1 MITLY
6 VSPALRLFGITF
18 LILVLKMVAVG
29 FYTSSIRIRR
39 KVYAT
44 PEDYAF
50 QGLTSSGSHDADI
63 ERARRAHRNDLE
75 NILPYFGV
83 GLLYTF
89 TNPTTV
95 AASIYFIGYTVARI
109 LHSVFYLGAL
119 QPHRTIAF
127 AVALL
132 LMLAM
137 LVQTLIWLLTFV
149 PVG

>member
-6 VSPALRLFGITF
+6 SSPALRLFAITY
-18 LILVLKMVAVG
+18 LILVVKMVVVG
-29 FYTSSIRIRR
+29 FYTSSLRIRR

-44 PEDYAF
+44 PEDYEL
-50 QGLTSSGSHDADI
+50 QGLPRAGVDEDI

-89 TNPTTV
+89 INPSMF
-95 AASIYFIGYTVARI
+95 AAEIYFIGYTVARV
-109 LHSVFYLGAL
+109 LHSIFYIRAM

-127 AVALL
+127 GIALV

-137 LVQTLIWLLTFV
+137 LVTTFV
-149 PVG
+149 WVLRLSSTP